1 MKGLKMSLL
10 VVLFL
15 GIFPQHSN
23 SARATNLGQD
33 CCNTYVKGAIP
44 FPKLKS
50 WFKTSIFCRKEAI
63 VFITVLKKNI
73 CVDPKKKWVDAAIKY
88 LNKNNNKSNS
98 SSEINVGLQ
107 NFSFVSTQLPNTSQL
122 NSKTQVNL
130 FQQTNSTQC
139 LNSTSPTKS
148 PIHLKN

>member
-15 GIFPQHSN
+15 GIFLQHSN
-23 SARATNLGQD
+23 SARAPKLGQD

-44 FPKLKS
+44 LPKLES
-50 WFKTSIFCRKEAI
+50 WSKTSTFCRKEAI
-63 VFITVLKKNI
+63 VFVTLQKKYI
-73 CVDPKKKWVDAAIKY
+73 CADPKKKWVNNAINY
-88 LNKNNNKSNS
+88 LKNKTRPT
-98 SSEINVGLQ
+98 
-107 NFSFVSTQLPNTSQL
+107 TQPPNTSQL
-122 NSKTQVNL
+122 NSKTQVNPSH
-130 FQQTNSTQC
+130 QTNSTQY